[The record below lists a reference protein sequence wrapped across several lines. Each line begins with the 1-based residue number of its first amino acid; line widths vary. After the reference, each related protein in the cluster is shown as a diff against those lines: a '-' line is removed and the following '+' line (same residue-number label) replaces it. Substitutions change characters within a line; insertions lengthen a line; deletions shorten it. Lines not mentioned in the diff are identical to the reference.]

1 MAKYRPIKTNTW
13 DDDYIFKLDSDEKL
27 VWIFLL
33 TNERTSLCGIYKISI
48 SYIYRMTKVSEERI
62 KAILEKFEKDDR
74 IKYIDNTWISIKNV
88 VKHHSTSPKI
98 TDGIVRELSEIPQ
111 DVAKRGY
118 HIDRVGINLYS
129 NLYSNSNLNLNSNEK
144 VFFNKKTN
152 PSNCQFCK
160 ASGKHE
166 DWCQLFN
173 SKK

>member
-13 DDDYIFKLDSDEKL
+13 DDDYVFKLDSDEKL

-33 TNERTSLCGIYKISI
+33 TNERTSLCGIYKVSI

-98 TDGIVRELSEIPQ
+98 TDGIIRELSEIPQ
-111 DVAKRGY
+111 DIAKRGY

-152 PSNCQFCK
+152 SSKCQYCLAF
-160 ASGKHE
+160 GKHE
-166 DWCQLFN
+166 DWCQLYN